1 MEKLK
6 NIPKHGKSLINIP
19 RVQNK
24 KKDELV
30 MEWNRANQGLVKN
43 HKCSSVF
50 HVFCTGCCYISRHRS
65 EKTLENLCLTCDLN

>member
-24 KKDELV
+24 KKKMNQSWSGTELIRV
-30 MEWNRANQGLVKN
+30 WLKTMNVVLFSMSFAQAAVTFPETEKN
-43 HKCSSVF
+43 
-50 HVFCTGCCYISRHRS
+50 TG
-65 EKTLENLCLTCDLN
+65 EFMLDL